1 MKVVVSTFQMP
12 LSCHCSALHLS
23 LHPNW
28 LSMLLTWLSCI
39 SDFFLILGNI
49 CFNGT
54 GSWSHFLHYFWM
66 TPNKFSSNCRRK
78 LRLLFCDV
86 LLFVC
91 IPLSDLFGCLQKV
104 NTRFPCILFM
114 RVADPFD
121 KKEHSILIKGY
132 LLPSFLSSTIFST

>member
-23 LHPNW
+23 LNPDRFG
-28 LSMLLTWLSCI
+28 MLLTWLSCI

-54 GSWSHFLHYFWM
+54 GSWSHFLHDSWM
-66 TPNKFSSNCRRK
+66 IPNKFSSNCIRK
-78 LRLLFCDV
+78 LRLLFSDV

-121 KKEHSILIKGY
+121 KKEHSILIKRY